1 MARTVMLVNPNSGLT
16 KKGRY
21 GYSWTYLFFG
31 WWVPLFRGEIGI
43 ALLHLIATVCTFG
56 IWQIVFSFMYNR
68 QYMTRLLDAGYKLHD
83 DEYKM
88 NDARAKLGIVAMPA
102 SI

>member
-1 MARTVMLVNPNSGLT
+1 MAKTVLLLNPNSGLT

-43 ALLHLIATVCTFG
+43 ALLHLIATICTLG

-68 QYMTRLLDAGYKLHD
+68 QYMTRLLDGGYKLHD
-83 DEYKM
+83 DAARM
-88 NDARAKLGIVAMPA
+88 ADARDRLGMIAPSA
-102 SI
+102 A